1 MMQTVSDPY
10 LALKEATGQQSITSV
25 SITEFS
31 KNTAAFMRRTC
42 QDNGHIGVKG
52 IVETS
57 LGAIILKY
65 SVGTFAV
72 SSASGFV
79 PGMLISA
86 LTALYAAELTGYGLN
101 DLYAATFSSDE
112 FRTYIESPTYQ
123 STENTLVF
131 ITTFLM
137 YGTAFVDVQQSSV
150 LSFQGVNISSANI
163 YNSNVLFSQAER
175 ILNNANFESF
185 FVKAKHLI
193 TDNGTW
199 SHFNVD
205 TANEAKNIILDA
217 VQNGTIRAIIDNG
230 FGSQGQSSYG
240 IYIDAGRVI
249 GDKGQTVIK
258 IIVDS
263 LGNIWSAYPSNLPS

>member
-123 STENTLVF
+123 STENTLIF

-137 YGTAFVDVQQSSV
+137 YGTILTDSYFSVWSSAQQGINFPVSAADSKILRRNLIEAGFAEPNYRNAAHHIV
-150 LSFQGVNISSANI
+150 AGNASAAIEARKILQSFGIDINAAVNGVFLPIEQGVSDAYYHVSLHTDTYYQKVTELLRNASSR
-163 YNSNVLFSQAER
+163 YEVTL
-175 ILNNANFESF
+175 ILNQIREQ
-185 FVKAKHLI
+185 LL
-193 TDNGTW
+193 NGT
-199 SHFNVD
+199 F
-205 TANEAKNIILDA
+205 L
-217 VQNGTIRAIIDNG
+217 Q
-230 FGSQGQSSYG
+230 
-240 IYIDAGRVI
+240 
-249 GDKGQTVIK
+249 
-258 IIVDS
+258 
-263 LGNIWSAYPSNLPS
+263 